1 MTSDLSTRAL
11 PADASA
17 PESGMIHIAS
27 RSRAR
32 RVLFIINSLAGGG
45 AERVMCTLLRASEAE
60 ARDCGIA
67 LLLLDREPA
76 AYDVPSWVEIRQ
88 LDCRQSLIRSIWS
101 VFRVLREMRPA
112 VTISFLTR
120 ANVANVV
127 AAAMLRIPAIIS
139 ERVDTSSHL
148 GGGLGA
154 RIARGLVRATYPR
167 ARKVIAVSQG
177 VADSLYAR
185 FGVAPERTTVI
196 SNPIDL
202 DAIRAQAAQAA
213 PLALPSPYIVAVGRL
228 MPNKNFPLLIDAFAR
243 ANIPETLVILGEG
256 PERVA
261 LTEKIAALG
270 LQNRILMPG
279 FVDNPFPAVAR
290 ATFYVSSSNAE
301 GFPNALL
308 EAMSTGVPVIATNC
322 PSGPAEVLAELPRA
336 QVGSSVTQA
345 PHGLL
350 VPPND
355 AAALAE
361 ALRIL
366 QDPERRRAYGE
377 KAARRAA
384 DFGVRRAKDAYWEV
398 IRATL

>member
-1 MTSDLSTRAL
+1 MTSDTSTRAL
-11 PADASA
+11 SPNPVRTGAVIESPAK
-17 PESGMIHIAS
+17 
-27 RSRAR
+27 
-32 RVLFIINSLAGGG
+32 RVMFIINSLAGGG

-60 ARDCGIA
+60 QRDCRLA
-67 LLLLDREPA
+67 LVLLDREA
-76 AYDVPSWVEIRQ
+76 TAYEVPEWVAVQ
-88 LDCRQSLIRSIWS
+88 QFDCRQSLIRSVWS
-101 VFRVLREMRPA
+101 VFRAMREMRPS
-112 VTISFLTR
+112 VTVSFLTR
-120 ANVANVV
+120 ANVANVI
-127 AAAMLRIPAIIS
+127 AASILRIPAIIS

-148 GGGLGA
+148 GRGLGA
-154 RIARGLVRATYPR
+154 TVARWLVRATYPK

-177 VADSLYAR
+177 VADSLSVL
-185 FGVAPERTTVI
+185 FGVSRERTAVI

-202 DAIRAQAAQAA
+202 DAILAQAEQGA
-213 PLALPSPYIVAVGRL
+213 PVAVATPYIVAVGRL

-243 ANIPETLVILGEG
+243 AGIPGTLVILGEG
-256 PERVA
+256 PERA
-261 LTEKIAALG
+261 TLTEKIVALG
-270 LQNRILMPG
+270 LQGRVIMPG
-279 FVDNPFPAVAR
+279 FVDNPFPTVAR
-290 ATFYVSSSNAE
+290 AAFYVSSSNAE

-322 PSGPAEVLAELPRA
+322 PSGPAEVLAEMPRA
-336 QVGSSVTQA
+336 QVGLGVTRA

-355 AAALAE
+355 PAALAE

-366 QDPERRRAYGE
+366 QDPEARRVYGE